1 MVIAKIEL
9 PSEMKSQAVASP
21 IEPVV
26 RRFYVD
32 ERSGCVAVREHVDY
46 DISPGL
52 HQYLPDVMAYWGG
65 EKYFDDDG
73 MTRWRVASWQ
83 LEKANKLCES
93 LTA

>member
-1 MVIAKIEL
+1 MDNGKYDVLDAGKQQTDSNPLEH
-9 PSEMKSQAVASP
+9 
-21 IEPVV
+21 VV

-32 ERSGCVAVREHVDY
+32 ERSGCVAVRERVGY

-52 HQYLPDVMAYWGG
+52 HQDLPDVMAYWSG
-65 EKYFDDDG
+65 EKYLDDDS
-73 MTRWRVASWQ
+73 MVRWRVADWQ